1 MCVFDI
7 FPNYIQHLDCH
18 FMSGFTERKQQEKST
33 TEQILVVGPFTLPDR
48 GKAQQLLYLV
58 PCNPEVTQIHET
70 VLQ

>member
-1 MCVFDI
+1 
-7 FPNYIQHLDCH
+7 
-18 FMSGFTERKQQEKST
+18 MSGFTERKQQEKST